1 MSGEPD
7 IERDD
12 IEHDRHLRQALRHAP
27 DADAAPPAALRELI
41 LRQAQAK
48 AREGRPAAAATP
60 SVGQR
65 LWDWIGRPR
74 FAGALAGV
82 MVIGFA
88 GLLWRDRPP
97 EEALPP
103 RVAMQAPAAPAPV
116 AEPAPVEQE
125 KVKAAPAGEAPA
137 PAPAQAQ
144 APRVEKPKPAAPHRA
159 EEAKRRDAA
168 ADSRGIVAEE
178 TTLQMPGPTAA
189 APPAAAPAPL
199 PAPAPPAAPR
209 SPDSGAGAK
218 AERSRNESRERSS
231 ETPDQSARVAA
242 KMAAPAPMAAAPEA
256 AAIAS
261 FAAAGPAIAQLR
273 QQISGEATRW
283 YWQRPGGPQH
293 PFDNAVSRWLGRL
306 ESASHGR
313 WQSLGNVRPAP
324 GTELQLL
331 RDGEVTQRLQLTDDA
346 LVWERRDVG
355 ETLRAPLDAAT
366 LASLR
371 QALEAATP

>member
-1 MSGEPD
+1 MSGGP
-7 IERDD
+7 D

-41 LRQAQAK
+41 LREAQAK
-48 AREGRPAAAATP
+48 AREGRPAAVATP

-125 KVKAAPAGEAPA
+125 MKAKTAPAGEAPA
-137 PAPAQAQ
+137 PAPAQVQAQ
-144 APRVEKPKPAAPHRA
+144 APRVEKPKPAPAAPHRA

-209 SPDSGAGAK
+209 SPEAAADALAQ
-218 AERSRNESRERSS
+218 RSRNEGRERS
-231 ETPDQSARVAA
+231 VAG
-242 KMAAPAPMAAAPEA
+242 KMAAPAPVAAAPEA

-261 FAAAGPAIAQLR
+261 FAASGPAIAQLR

-283 YWQRPGGPQH
+283 YWQRLGGPQH

-306 ESASHGR
+306 ESASRGR

>member
-1 MSGEPD
+1 MSGGPD

-125 KVKAAPAGEAPA
+125 MKAKTAPAGEAPA

-178 TTLQMPGPTAA
+178 TTLQMPGPTAE

-209 SPDSGAGAK
+209 SPEAAADALAQ
-218 AERSRNESRERSS
+218 RSRNESRERS
-231 ETPDQSARVAA
+231 VAG
-242 KMAAPAPMAAAPEA
+242 KMAAPAPVAAAPEA

-261 FAAAGPAIAQLR
+261 FAASGPAIAQLR
-273 QQISGEATRW
+273 QQIGSEAARW